1 MTAER
6 LVSEEGATGG
16 HEGPAVEGRA
26 VTVRHAL
33 ARAARRHSA
42 AGIPSPRLDAEVLL
56 AETLGCSRERLYA
69 RSERVLTAE
78 EWRRLQGYVERRR
91 RREPTAYIVGHRAF
105 RDIDLQLN
113 ENTLIPRPETE
124 TLVEVALEQLARLG
138 RSEPRVL
145 DLGTGSGNIA
155 LSVAHE
161 HPTARVVAAE
171 VHPAPLEMA
180 RLNAVRLGLQDRV
193 RFLVSDLYDDLPP
206 GTRFDLIVSNP
217 PYVSAQALRRLSID
231 VRGYEP
237 HVALLGGEHGLD
249 FYERIIPGA
258 PPFLEPGGVLA
269 VEIPETKLVEV
280 LSLFVETHRFED
292 VDVRDDLG
300 GAPRVV
306 FGREKA

>member
-1 MTAER
+1 VANRDTAAR
-6 LVSEEGATGG
+6 NG
-16 HEGPAVEGRA
+16 GPASQGRA
-26 VTVRHAL
+26 VSVRRAL
-33 ARAARRHSA
+33 AHATRRLSA
-42 AGIPSPRLDAEVLL
+42 AHIPAARLDAEVLL
-56 AETLGCSRERLYA
+56 SETLGCTRERLYA
-69 RSERVLTAE
+69 ESERLLTGD
-78 EWRRLQGYVERRR
+78 EWARFQGFVERRT
-91 RREPTAYIVGHRAF
+91 RREPTAYIAGHRAF
-105 RDIDLQLN
+105 HNIDLQLN

-124 TLVEVALEQLARLG
+124 TLVEVALEQLARLE
-138 RSEPRVL
+138 RNEPRVL
-145 DLGTGSGNIA
+145 DLGTGSGNVA
-155 LSVAHE
+155 LAIVHE
-161 HPTARVVAAE
+161 HPGARVVATE

-180 RLNAVRLGLQDRV
+180 RLNAVRLGLHERV
-193 RFLVSDLYDDLPP
+193 GFIVSDLYEDLPP

-217 PYVSAQALRRLSID
+217 PYVTAQALRRLSID

-237 HVALLGGEHGLD
+237 HVALLGGEQGLD

-292 VDVRDDLG
+292 IDVRNDLG